1 MRFRAQQVGALSLA
15 ALAAPGIVAAAQP
28 VQASAS
34 GEVVRI
40 QAAEGKIAIRHGAI
54 SGLDLPAMI
63 LVYHV
68 DPALLA
74 GIAVGDQV
82 RFTAQRA
89 DGQYQIVALSK

>member
-1 MRFRAQQVGALSLA
+1 MLVRVLPTVAVSLA
-15 ALAAPGIVAAAQP
+15 VLAVPGVVCAAAP

-34 GEVVRI
+34 GTVVRV

-54 SGLDLPAMI
+54 AGLDLPAMI
-63 LVYHV
+63 LVYHA

-74 GIAVGDQV
+74 GMVAGDQV

>member
-1 MRFRAQQVGALSLA
+1 MRFRALQTGIPVLA
-15 ALAAPGIVAAAQP
+15 ALTVPGIVVAAQP

-34 GEVVRI
+34 GDVVRI
-40 QAAEGKIAIRHGAI
+40 QAADGKIAIRHGAI

-74 GIAVGDQV
+74 GIAVGDHV
-82 RFTAQRA
+82 RFTAERSG
-89 DGQYQIVALSK
+89 GQYRIVDLQK

>member
-1 MRFRAQQVGALSLA
+1 MRFRAQPTGALVLA
-15 ALAAPGIVAAAQP
+15 ALAAPGVVVAAQP

-34 GEVVRI
+34 GEVVRV